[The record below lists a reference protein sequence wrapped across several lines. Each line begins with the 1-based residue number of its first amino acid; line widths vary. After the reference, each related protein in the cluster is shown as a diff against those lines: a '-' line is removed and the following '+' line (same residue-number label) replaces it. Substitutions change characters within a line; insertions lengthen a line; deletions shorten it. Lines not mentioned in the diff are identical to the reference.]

1 MKEKERKNAQ
11 DERKKFR
18 IEELPDIKPLRKG
31 QRPYK
36 IVSIRDFL
44 YSSMDD
50 IDIVIAINNWYD
62 SRCEN
67 EKFYAVYNNITFNMK
82 PKNLWVVSPLR
93 DILLIDDTKNV
104 RKLCKYAEKAMSHNL
119 QWLDSIEQAD
129 AYNFFRRG
137 DVHNYSSEMD
147 LVKFKKYWT
156 GTGSY
161 GVRVDNEGKKVTL
174 IPLDER
180 DSEKRITLSVVDDKV
195 IIYEK
200 KINPNQVAKNA
211 AGLKDTGKKGYRK

>member
-1 MKEKERKNAQ
+1 MKEKERKNAHL
-11 DERKKFR
+11 ERKKFR
-18 IEELPDIKPLRKG
+18 IEVLKDIAPTRKG
-31 QRPYK
+31 QEAYR
-36 IVSIRDFL
+36 IISIRDFL

-50 IDIVIAINNWYD
+50 VDIVLAINLWYE

-67 EKFYAVYNNITFNMK
+67 EKFYAIYNNVTFNMK
-82 PKNLWVVSPLR
+82 QKNLWIVSPLR

-104 RKLCKYAEKAMSHNL
+104 RKLCKYAEKAMTYNL
-119 QWLDSIEQAD
+119 DWLKLEQAD

-137 DVHNYSSEMD
+137 DVHNYSSEVD
-147 LVKFKKYWT
+147 LATFRKYWT
-156 GTGSY
+156 STNLY
-161 GVRVDNEGKKVTL
+161 GVKVDNEGKKVTL